1 MCCSSRRRFIVLFA
15 IYKLTIL
22 VFQQKQSGHG
32 IYTGQLFVGCV
43 TSGEATG
50 GLGLGGLNPP
60 PLSSGATHEIC
71 TEPMRKYWGTPPP
84 RNVVPANTLVLVAHL
99 VTFSES
105 QLNQF
110 YPRAKKPTA
119 PWGSPW
125 PPSAALPLDPAGDS
139 AAHSSPCTFSL
150 TPPAELR
157 QNKQP
162 KWSPHHYICY
172 KSLHLQQM

>member
-1 MCCSSRRRFIVLFA
+1 MTQHTHSRTRKTPKKRNAGRIESV
-15 IYKLTIL
+15 
-22 VFQQKQSGHG
+22 V
-32 IYTGQLFVGCV
+32 CV
-43 TSGEATG
+43 TFFSVARPQGEV
-50 GLGLGGLNPP
+50 LGVWTPHCPP
-60 PLSSGATHEIC
+60 GPLTRFAQNRWEDIGV
-71 TEPMRKYWGTPPP
+71 PPT
-84 RNVVPANTLVLVAHL
+84 RNVVPANTIVLVAHL
-99 VTFSES
+99 ATFSES
-105 QLNQF
+105 QWNQF
-110 YPRAKKPTA
+110 HPRAKKPTA

-172 KSLHLQQM
+172 KSLHL